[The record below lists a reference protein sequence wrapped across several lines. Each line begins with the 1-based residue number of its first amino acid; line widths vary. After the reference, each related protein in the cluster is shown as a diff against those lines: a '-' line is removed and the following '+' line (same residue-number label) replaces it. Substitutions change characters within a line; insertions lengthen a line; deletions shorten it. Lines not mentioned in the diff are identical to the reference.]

1 MIKKVF
7 KILIVLIF
15 IGAFGGT
22 LFYLYSKSQTDPI
35 VYNTN
40 KPYKTN
46 IVNKTVATGS
56 VVPRKEIEIK
66 PQVSGI
72 IAELYVEAGDYV
84 KKGDRIAKIKIIP
97 NMVSLNSA
105 ETRLSKAKINLN
117 DAQLRFDRQQQLYE
131 KEVISDK
138 EFQQIKFSIQT
149 AKEEVKAAENNLLLI
164 REGAIKDGG
173 NSNTVVTSTIT
184 GTVLDVPI
192 EEGFSVIEANNF
204 NAGTTIATVADMHD
218 MIFKGKIDE
227 SEVGKIRTG
236 MPLILSIGAIEDMLF
251 DAKLQYISPKG
262 VKENGAI
269 QFEIKAD
276 VNLNDSTFIRAGY
289 SANADIVLKRV
300 DSVLA
305 INESLIQFEEG
316 KPYVEVKI
324 DSMKYERRDIETGL
338 SDGIQIQVLSGVEI
352 GDDIKVWNKVK

>member
-1 MIKKVF
+1 
-7 KILIVLIF
+7 LIVLIF

-22 LFYLYSKSQTDPI
+22 LYYLYSKSQTDPV
-35 VYNTN
+35 VYNTK

-46 IVNKTVATGS
+46 IINKTVATGS

-72 IAELYVEAGDYV
+72 IAELYVEAGDFV
-84 KKGDRIAKIKIIP
+84 NKGDRIAKIKIIP

-105 ETRLSKAKINLN
+105 ETRLTKARINLN
-117 DAQLRFDRQQQLYE
+117 DAQLRYDRQKQLYE

-149 AKEEVKAAENNLLLI
+149 AREEVKAAENNLLLI

-173 NSNTVVTSTIT
+173 NSNTTVTSTIT
-184 GTVLDVPI
+184 GTVLDVPV

-305 INESLIQFEEG
+305 INEGLIQFEEG

-324 DSMKYERRDIETGL
+324 DSMKYERRNIETGL
-338 SDGIQIQVLSGVEI
+338 SDGIQIQILSGVEI